1 MDNYKAENQEQEIDL
16 VSLFFAV
23 AHRYKQMAAAA
34 VICAVLFG
42 GFGVVKGM
50 LNQRAIDEAI
60 ANGEEVPRTSAEQQ
74 YEEDMVEYREAQ
86 TKHDTDVTSY
96 KQQLNQNEAD
106 QVRAQF
112 DIDNAQE
119 YIDKSVRQKL
129 DPYNVYTSETRF
141 YITTDYK
148 IMPGMDYQNPDYTS
162 AVLSAYNSLLTSHE
176 SIITIAD
183 QFSMEERYMR
193 ELISVSVDNATRLL
207 TITTYG
213 EDADEASR
221 IMDLML
227 KRMEAVRENIETT
240 VGDHNTKQIS
250 RSDSTTV
257 LTWLRDSQQDTRDN
271 MTGLQNN
278 LTDLQNNHELL
289 EKSIETADQDLAAQ
303 EKPEEPKQ
311 SGGVKKFV
319 LIGFL
324 LGIAFLLVLDCLLG
338 IVAVAGVAVVRF
350 LMEDKVCVSEDLQ
363 GSCGVGVLGT
373 LANAASKSAKGMDA
387 SLNKMEKRPD
397 GSADAEMTR
406 LIAATIRNRVPEAE
420 NILLTGDIAGDQL
433 TALGEALKASGEL
446 DGKNILVSGSIL
458 QSSATV
464 SEAAKVDVVV
474 LAADC
479 AVSTHASLRAQKAK
493 LESFGKKVLGCVL
506 YA

>member
-1 MDNYKAENQEQEIDL
+1 
-16 VSLFFAV
+16 
-23 AHRYKQMAAAA
+23 
-34 VICAVLFG
+34 
-42 GFGVVKGM
+42 
-50 LNQRAIDEAI
+50 
-60 ANGEEVPRTSAEQQ
+60 
-74 YEEDMVEYREAQ
+74 
-86 TKHDTDVTSY
+86 
-96 KQQLNQNEAD
+96 
-106 QVRAQF
+106 
-112 DIDNAQE
+112 
-119 YIDKSVRQKL
+119 
-129 DPYNVYTSETRF
+129 
-141 YITTDYK
+141 
-148 IMPGMDYQNPDYTS
+148 
-162 AVLSAYNSLLTSHE
+162 
-176 SIITIAD
+176 
-183 QFSMEERYMR
+183 MR
-193 ELISVSVDNATRLL
+193 ELISVSVDNDTRLL

-240 VGDHNTKQIS
+240 VGDHNTKQVS

-278 LTDLQNNHELL
+278 LTDLQNKHELL

-303 EKPEEPKQ
+303 EKPAEPKQ

-324 LGIAFLLVLDCLLG
+324 LGIV
-338 IVAVAGVAVVRF
+338 VVAGVAVVRF

-363 GSCGVGVLGT
+363 SSCGVGVLGT
-373 LANAASKSAKGMDA
+373 LANVASKSAKGMDA

>member
-1 MDNYKAENQEQEIDL
+1 
-16 VSLFFAV
+16 
-23 AHRYKQMAAAA
+23 
-34 VICAVLFG
+34 
-42 GFGVVKGM
+42 
-50 LNQRAIDEAI
+50 
-60 ANGEEVPRTSAEQQ
+60 
-74 YEEDMVEYREAQ
+74 
-86 TKHDTDVTSY
+86 
-96 KQQLNQNEAD
+96 
-106 QVRAQF
+106 
-112 DIDNAQE
+112 
-119 YIDKSVRQKL
+119 
-129 DPYNVYTSETRF
+129 
-141 YITTDYK
+141 
-148 IMPGMDYQNPDYTS
+148 MDYQNPDYTS

-213 EDADEASR
+213 EDADEAGR

-240 VGDHNTKQIS
+240 VGDHNTKQVS

-278 LTDLQNNHELL
+278 LTDLQNKHELL

-303 EKPEEPKQ
+303 EKPAEPKQ
-311 SGGVKKFV
+311 SGAKKFV
-319 LIGFL
+319 LIGF
-324 LGIAFLLVLDCLLG
+324 LLG

-363 GSCGVGVLGT
+363 SSCGVGVLGT

>member
-1 MDNYKAENQEQEIDL
+1 MDNYKEENQEQEIDL

-23 AHRYKQMAAAA
+23 AHKYKQMAAAA

-42 GFGVVKGM
+42 ALGVVKGVM
-50 LNQRAIDEAI
+50 HQRAIDEAI
-60 ANGEEVPRTSAEQQ
+60 ANGEDVPRTSAEQQ

-119 YIDKSVRQKL
+119 YIDKSVLNSL
-129 DPYNVYTSETRF
+129 DPYNVYTSETQF

-162 AVLSAYNSLLTSHE
+162 AVLSAYSSLLTSHE
-176 SIITIAD
+176 SVIGIAD
-183 QFSMEERYMR
+183 KFNMEERYMR
-193 ELISVSVDNATRLL
+193 ELIGVSVDSDTRLL

-213 EDADEASR
+213 DTADTASS
-221 IMDLML
+221 IMDEMI
-227 KRMEAVRENIETT
+227 KCVDKVHGTIETT
-240 VGDHNTKQIS
+240 VGDHNTTMIS

-257 LTWLRDSQQDTRDN
+257 LTWLRDSQQNTRDN
-271 MTGLQNN
+271 MTSLQNN

-289 EKSIETADQDLAAQ
+289 ESNINTADQDLAAQ

-311 SGGVKKFV
+311 SGAKKFV
-319 LIGFL
+319 LIGF
-324 LGIAFLLVLDCLLG
+324 LLG

-350 LMEDKVCVSEDLQ
+350 LMEDKVCVSENLQ
-363 GSCGVGVLGT
+363 SSCGVGVLGT

>member
-271 MTGLQNN
+271 MISLQNN

-303 EKPEEPKQ
+303 EKPEAPKQ
-311 SGGVKKFV
+311 SSGAKKFV
-319 LIGFL
+319 LTGF
-324 LGIAFLLVLDCLLG
+324 LLG
-338 IVAVAGVAVVRF
+338 IVAVA
-350 LMEDKVCVSEDLQ
+350 
-363 GSCGVGVLGT
+363 SC
-373 LANAASKSAKGMDA
+373 
-387 SLNKMEKRPD
+387 
-397 GSADAEMTR
+397 
-406 LIAATIRNRVPEAE
+406 
-420 NILLTGDIAGDQL
+420 
-433 TALGEALKASGEL
+433 
-446 DGKNILVSGSIL
+446 
-458 QSSATV
+458 
-464 SEAAKVDVVV
+464 
-474 LAADC
+474 
-479 AVSTHASLRAQKAK
+479 
-493 LESFGKKVLGCVL
+493 
-506 YA
+506 

>member
-42 GFGVVKGM
+42 GFSVVKGM

-193 ELISVSVDNATRLL
+193 ELISVSVDNDTRLL

-213 EDADEASR
+213 EDADEAGR

-240 VGDHNTKQIS
+240 VGGHNTKQVS

-271 MTGLQNN
+271 MISLQNN

-311 SGGVKKFV
+311 SSGAKKFV

-324 LGIAFLLVLDCLLG
+324 LGI
-338 IVAVAGVAVVRF
+338 VAVAGV
-350 LMEDKVCVSEDLQ
+350 
-363 GSCGVGVLGT
+363 GSRPL
-373 LANAASKSAKGMDA
+373 
-387 SLNKMEKRPD
+387 PD
-397 GSADAEMTR
+397 GGQGLCQRGPPEQLRRGRAGYAGQRSVQVRQGHGCLSQQDGEAAGRSADAEMTR

>member
-1 MDNYKAENQEQEIDL
+1 
-16 VSLFFAV
+16 
-23 AHRYKQMAAAA
+23 
-34 VICAVLFG
+34 
-42 GFGVVKGM
+42 
-50 LNQRAIDEAI
+50 
-60 ANGEEVPRTSAEQQ
+60 
-74 YEEDMVEYREAQ
+74 
-86 TKHDTDVTSY
+86 
-96 KQQLNQNEAD
+96 
-106 QVRAQF
+106 
-112 DIDNAQE
+112 
-119 YIDKSVRQKL
+119 
-129 DPYNVYTSETRF
+129 
-141 YITTDYK
+141 
-148 IMPGMDYQNPDYTS
+148 
-162 AVLSAYNSLLTSHE
+162 
-176 SIITIAD
+176 
-183 QFSMEERYMR
+183 
-193 ELISVSVDNATRLL
+193 
-207 TITTYG
+207 
-213 EDADEASR
+213 
-221 IMDLML
+221 MDLML
-227 KRMEAVRENIETT
+227 KRMEAVRENIEMT
-240 VGDHNTKQIS
+240 VGGHNTKQVS

-278 LTDLQNNHELL
+278 LTDLQNKHELL

-303 EKPEEPKQ
+303 EKPEAPKQ

-319 LIGFL
+319 LTGF
-324 LGIAFLLVLDCLLG
+324 LLG

-363 GSCGVGVLGT
+363 SSCGVGVLGT

>member
-162 AVLSAYNSLLTSHE
+162 AVLSAYNSLLTSH
-176 SIITIAD
+176 
-183 QFSMEERYMR
+183 MR
-193 ELISVSVDNATRLL
+193 ELISVSVDNDTRLL

-240 VGDHNTKQIS
+240 VGDHNTKQVS

-278 LTDLQNNHELL
+278 LTDLQNKHELL

-303 EKPEEPKQ
+303 EKPAEPKQ

-324 LGIAFLLVLDCLLG
+324 LGIV
-338 IVAVAGVAVVRF
+338 VVAGVAVVRF

-363 GSCGVGVLGT
+363 SSCGVGVLGT
-373 LANAASKSAKGMDA
+373 LANVASKSAKGMDA

>member
-42 GFGVVKGM
+42 GFSVVKGM

-193 ELISVSVDNATRLL
+193 ELISVSVDNDTRLL

-227 KRMEAVRENIETT
+227 ERMEAVRENIETT
-240 VGDHNTKQIS
+240 VGNHNTKQVS

-271 MTGLQNN
+271 MISLQNN

-311 SGGVKKFV
+311 SSGAKKFV
-319 LIGFL
+319 LTGF
-324 LGIAFLLVLDCLLG
+324 LLG

-363 GSCGVGVLGT
+363 SSCGVGVLGT

-397 GSADAEMTR
+397 GSADAE
-406 LIAATIRNRVPEAE
+406 
-420 NILLTGDIAGDQL
+420 
-433 TALGEALKASGEL
+433 
-446 DGKNILVSGSIL
+446 
-458 QSSATV
+458 TV
-464 SEAAKVDVVV
+464 SY
-474 LAADC
+474 
-479 AVSTHASLRAQKAK
+479 THLT
-493 LESFGKKVLGCVL
+493 LPTTPYV
-506 YA
+506 

>member
-271 MTGLQNN
+271 MISLQNN
-278 LTDLQNNHELL
+278 LTDLQNNHEVL

-311 SGGVKKFV
+311 SSGAKKFV
-319 LIGFL
+319 LTGF
-324 LGIAFLLVLDCLLG
+324 LLG

-363 GSCGVGVLGT
+363 SSCGVGVLGT

>member
-324 LGIAFLLVLDCLLG
+324 LGI
-338 IVAVAGVAVVRF
+338 VAVAGVAVVRF
-350 LMEDKVCVSEDLQ
+350 LMEDKVCVRE
-363 GSCGVGVLGT
+363 VVLGT

-433 TALGEALKASGEL
+433 TALGEDLKASGEL

>member
-162 AVLSAYNSLLTSHE
+162 AVLSAYNSLLTSH
-176 SIITIAD
+176 
-183 QFSMEERYMR
+183 MR
-193 ELISVSVDNATRLL
+193 ELISVSVDNDTRLL

-240 VGDHNTKQIS
+240 VGDHNTKQVS

-278 LTDLQNNHELL
+278 LTDLQNKHELL

-303 EKPEEPKQ
+303 EKPAEPKQ

-324 LGIAFLLVLDCLLG
+324 LGIV
-338 IVAVAGVAVVRF
+338 VVAGVAVVRF
-350 LMEDKVCVSEDLQ
+350 V
-363 GSCGVGVLGT
+363 
-373 LANAASKSAKGMDA
+373 
-387 SLNKMEKRPD
+387 PD
-397 GSADAEMTR
+397 GGQGLCQR
-406 LIAATIRNRVPEAE
+406 GPPEQ
-420 NILLTGDIAGDQL
+420 LRRGRAGYAGQRSIQVRQGHGCLSQQD
-433 TALGEALKASGEL
+433 GEAAGR
-446 DGKNILVSGSIL
+446 
-458 QSSATV
+458 Q
-464 SEAAKVDVVV
+464 
-474 LAADC
+474 C
-479 AVSTHASLRAQKAK
+479 R
-493 LESFGKKVLGCVL
+493 C
-506 YA
+506 

>member
-42 GFGVVKGM
+42 ALGSVKGM

-86 TKHDTDVTSY
+86 IKHDTDVTSY

-119 YIDKSVRQKL
+119 YIDKSVLNSL
-129 DPYNVYTSETRF
+129 DPYSVYTSETSF

-193 ELISVSVDNATRLL
+193 ELISVSVDNDTRLL

-213 EDADEASR
+213 EDADEAGR

-240 VGDHNTKQIS
+240 VGGHNTKQVS

-271 MTGLQNN
+271 MISLQNN

-289 EKSIETADQDLAAQ
+289 DKEHRDCRSGPRRTGKARGAQ
-303 EKPEEPKQ
+303 AEQRCQEVRSYRLP
-311 SGGVKKFV
+311 
-319 LIGFL
+319 
-324 LGIAFLLVLDCLLG
+324 
-338 IVAVAGVAVVRF
+338 AGHRG
-350 LMEDKVCVSEDLQ
+350 CGRR
-363 GSCGVGVLGT
+363 GSRPL
-373 LANAASKSAKGMDA
+373 
-387 SLNKMEKRPD
+387 PD
-397 GSADAEMTR
+397 GGQGLCQR
-406 LIAATIRNRVPEAE
+406 GPPE
-420 NILLTGDIAGDQL
+420 
-433 TALGEALKASGEL
+433 
-446 DGKNILVSGSIL
+446 
-458 QSSATV
+458 
-464 SEAAKVDVVV
+464 
-474 LAADC
+474 
-479 AVSTHASLRAQKAK
+479 
-493 LESFGKKVLGCVL
+493 
-506 YA
+506 

>member
-1 MDNYKAENQEQEIDL
+1 
-16 VSLFFAV
+16 
-23 AHRYKQMAAAA
+23 
-34 VICAVLFG
+34 
-42 GFGVVKGM
+42 
-50 LNQRAIDEAI
+50 
-60 ANGEEVPRTSAEQQ
+60 
-74 YEEDMVEYREAQ
+74 
-86 TKHDTDVTSY
+86 
-96 KQQLNQNEAD
+96 
-106 QVRAQF
+106 
-112 DIDNAQE
+112 
-119 YIDKSVRQKL
+119 
-129 DPYNVYTSETRF
+129 
-141 YITTDYK
+141 
-148 IMPGMDYQNPDYTS
+148 
-162 AVLSAYNSLLTSHE
+162 
-176 SIITIAD
+176 
-183 QFSMEERYMR
+183 MEERYMR
-193 ELISVSVDNATRLL
+193 ELISVSVDNDTRLL

-240 VGDHNTKQIS
+240 VGNHNTKQVS

-271 MTGLQNN
+271 MISLQNN

-289 EKSIETADQDLAAQ
+289 EKSIETADQTSPHRKSPRSPSRAAVPRSSFLPASCWASWLWQ
-303 EKPEEPKQ
+303 VWQ
-311 SGGVKKFV
+311 SSAS
-319 LIGFL
+319 LT
-324 LGIAFLLVLDCLLG
+324 
-338 IVAVAGVAVVRF
+338 
-350 LMEDKVCVSEDLQ
+350 EDKVCVSEDLQ
-363 GSCGVGVLGT
+363 RSCGVGVLGT

-464 SEAAKVDVVV
+464 SRRQSVDVVV

>member
-1 MDNYKAENQEQEIDL
+1 MDNYKAENQEQEQEIDL

-23 AHRYKQMAAAA
+23 AHRYKQMVAAA

-227 KRMEAVRENIETT
+227 KRMEVVRENIE
-240 VGDHNTKQIS
+240 
-250 RSDSTTV
+250 TTV
-257 LTWLRDSQQDTRDN
+257 LTWLRDSQQNTRDN

-278 LTDLQNNHELL
+278 LTDLQNKHELL

-311 SGGVKKFV
+311 SSGVKKFV
-319 LIGFL
+319 LIGF
-324 LGIAFLLVLDCLLG
+324 LLG

-363 GSCGVGVLGT
+363 SSCGVGVLGT

-433 TALGEALKASGEL
+433 TALGEALEASGEL

>member
-1 MDNYKAENQEQEIDL
+1 MTENQIPYEQEEEINL
-16 VSLFFAV
+16 VSLLFTV
-23 AHRYKQMAAAA
+23 LRKYRQMAAAA
-34 VICAVLFG
+34 LVCAVLFA
-42 GFGVVKGM
+42 GVAVMK
-50 LNQRAIDEAI
+50 NISWNAAVQKAAEE
-60 ANGEEVPRTSAEQQ
+60 GETAPRTSAQQ
-74 YEEDMVEYREAQ
+74 TYEENMVEYREAQ
-86 TKHDTDVTSY
+86 NKRDTDVQSY
-96 KQQLNQNEAD
+96 NQQLRDNERS
-106 QVRAQF
+106 QQTVQF
-112 DIDNAQE
+112 NIDNAEE
-119 YIDKSVRQKL
+119 YMEKSVL
-129 DPYNVYTSETRF
+129 NSIDPYNVYNARADL
-141 YITTDYK
+141 YVTTDYK

-193 ELISVSVDNATRLL
+193 ELISVSVDNDTRLL

-213 EDADEASR
+213 EDADEAGR

-240 VGDHNTKQIS
+240 VGDHNTKQVS

-271 MTGLQNN
+271 MIGLKNN

-303 EKPEEPKQ
+303 EKPEAPKQ
-311 SGGVKKFV
+311 SGGAKKFV
-319 LIGFL
+319 LTGF
-324 LGIAFLLVLDCLLG
+324 LLG

-363 GSCGVGVLGT
+363 SSCGVGVLGT

-493 LESFGKKVLGCVL
+493 LESFGKKILGCVL

>member
-42 GFGVVKGM
+42 GFGAVKGM

-227 KRMEAVRENIETT
+227 KRMEQSAKTSRRPWATI
-240 VGDHNTKQIS
+240 IPS
-250 RSDSTTV
+250 RSPAV
-257 LTWLRDSQQDTRDN
+257 
-271 MTGLQNN
+271 
-278 LTDLQNNHELL
+278 
-289 EKSIETADQDLAAQ
+289 TAHCADLAARQ
-303 EKPEEPKQ
+303 P
-311 SGGVKKFV
+311 
-319 LIGFL
+319 
-324 LGIAFLLVLDCLLG
+324 
-338 IVAVAGVAVVRF
+338 AGYPR
-350 LMEDKVCVSEDLQ
+350 
-363 GSCGVGVLGT
+363 
-373 LANAASKSAKGMDA
+373 
-387 SLNKMEKRPD
+387 
-397 GSADAEMTR
+397 
-406 LIAATIRNRVPEAE
+406 
-420 NILLTGDIAGDQL
+420 
-433 TALGEALKASGEL
+433 
-446 DGKNILVSGSIL
+446 
-458 QSSATV
+458 
-464 SEAAKVDVVV
+464 
-474 LAADC
+474 
-479 AVSTHASLRAQKAK
+479 
-493 LESFGKKVLGCVL
+493 
-506 YA
+506 

>member
-42 GFGVVKGM
+42 ALGSVKGM

-74 YEEDMVEYREAQ
+74 YEEDMIEYREAQ

-129 DPYNVYTSETRF
+129 DPYDVYT
-141 YITTDYK
+141 
-148 IMPGMDYQNPDYTS
+148 YQNPDYTS

-240 VGDHNTKQIS
+240 VGGHNTKQVS

-271 MTGLQNN
+271 MIGLQNN
-278 LTDLQNNHELL
+278 LTDLQNKHELL

-303 EKPEEPKQ
+303 EKPEAPKQ

-319 LIGFL
+319 LTGF
-324 LGIAFLLVLDCLLG
+324 LLG

-363 GSCGVGVLGT
+363 SSCGVGVLGT

>member
-86 TKHDTDVTSY
+86 NKRDTDVQSY
-96 KQQLNQNEAD
+96 NQQLRDNERS
-106 QVRAQF
+106 QQTVQF
-112 DIDNAQE
+112 NIDNAEE
-119 YIDKSVRQKL
+119 YMEKSVL
-129 DPYNVYTSETRF
+129 NSIDPYNVYNARADL
-141 YITTDYK
+141 YVTTDYK

-193 ELISVSVDNATRLL
+193 ELISVSVDNDTRLL

-240 VGDHNTKQIS
+240 VGDHNTKQVS

-271 MTGLQNN
+271 MIGLKNN

-303 EKPEEPKQ
+303 EKPAEPKQ
-311 SGGVKKFV
+311 SGAKKFV
-319 LIGFL
+319 LIGF
-324 LGIAFLLVLDCLLG
+324 LLG

-363 GSCGVGVLGT
+363 SSCGVGVLGT